1 MKPDLYT
8 RLYLWLVARRRWVL
22 GVTLLIAMAGVVISL
37 RIDLE
42 EDILSTLPQDDPLV
56 DEYRYALRK
65 FRQID
70 RVYLDVGINRDDPD
84 ILAAAADQ
92 FHSLL
97 ATNPVFLRIMYR
109 VEMGGQQPVI
119 DYLTGALPVLFTEA
133 DAAALAP
140 KLEPAA
146 VREYLT
152 TMRRKLAGPEGM
164 VLKDVVAADPIGM
177 SGLVLA
183 KVMPLQTGFGEAQIV
198 DGRITSGDGRHVL
211 LMAAPKF
218 GSANSR
224 DSVALVEDLTRA
236 ARAVEQEFPG
246 VHVAITGGHRMS
258 VDNATII
265 KADAVRCITIGMT
278 AMLLLFLTVYRRR
291 WLAAVTFLPS
301 LFGTLMAGVVLA
313 LWQGHLSAIATGF
326 ASIAIGITV
335 DYAIHVM
342 YHLDDAAGTDHASVG
357 RHLSRLV
364 FPVSLGGLTSIAAF
378 LVLMGSPMLGYQQL
392 GLFGAIGVLFSVLFA
407 LLILPLLVPVA
418 QARTGGQP
426 PLWLTRGLE
435 KYFNWQSRRRIWL
448 VAFVVALTVVTG
460 FGVQRLRFEGDI
472 AKLNGITES
481 TRRDEALISETWG
494 SALGTTLVVARGAT
508 PTEALAKNDH
518 AAEILARDP
527 NVSAVYSLASVCPSP
542 ATQTA
547 NLQRWRTFWTLERQ
561 AALRRNL
568 TQISGELGFRADA
581 FAKFWQCVEGEPA
594 LLTLEA
600 FRGTPLEQ
608 VLYERTALDAD
619 DNAVSTLVKLKDRAN
634 VDELRAALPDL
645 IVLDGLNFAD
655 HIATLAK
662 QGLGQFAFWAI
673 VVVAVILYLMLA
685 AVELV
690 AVTLLPLVFGLLW
703 TFGAMGW
710 LGVPIDLMNSVFVI
724 FIVGI
729 GEDYSVFLVSSK
741 LDEWRGRPQR
751 LAVTSA
757 SVLIS
762 ALTTIFGFGV
772 LVLADH
778 PVLFSMG
785 VTVLL
790 GMGFAFLATVVL
802 TPLCMDML
810 LFKPPPRGA
819 PRWWHPLATLW
830 VLLHLGGSQLLLYY
844 VLRPVL
850 HMVSRRTAADRLRR
864 ATRWV
869 ARGVVKGLPIG
880 KLEFQNLTPETFSP
894 PCIVISNHQSAVD
907 VMLIVSLPGD
917 VRQTAKKRVF
927 DEPMLGIGCKVLGHV
942 MVEPNDPATTLR
954 RCRERLA
961 EGACVHFYPE
971 GTRSHDGFL
980 QRFHR
985 GAFELAVEL
994 KQDILPIILCDT
1006 NTAMPRDAYWFEPYH
1021 VTVRAYPRITP
1032 RNFDYSRGSLAL
1044 MRHCEAVVRQ
1054 ALQQQLDE
1062 VNTPRVV
1069 RRKVARL
1076 YRYQRKTVEVFVSWK
1091 LRLDPVF
1098 PALDG
1103 VVPRQGFIL
1112 DLGCGYGLATHWLA
1126 CFTDQRTFLG
1136 LDYDEDKIR
1145 VAQRTAPNHPRI
1157 CFGAG
1162 DILERDYPACDAIL
1176 LLDVL
1181 HYWAPEKQ
1189 HLILKKARQALRP
1202 GGRLILRDG
1211 ARAESAAHRRVHRW
1225 ERLATSIGHNRTR
1238 EGLHFLTLAE
1248 LEATLRRAGFVDW
1261 EIRTEAGR
1269 DSNVLLVARA
1279 D

>member
-8 RLYLWLVARRRWVL
+8 RLYLWLVAHRRWVL
-22 GVTLLIAMAGVVISL
+22 SVTLLIAVVSLVLSL

-42 EDILSTLPQDDPLV
+42 EDILATLPQDDPLV

-70 RVYLDVGINRDDPD
+70 RVYLDVGVNTEDSDK
-84 ILAAAADQ
+84 LAAAADQ
-92 FHSLL
+92 VFSLL
-97 ATNPVFLRIMYR
+97 VTNPVFARIMYR
-109 VEMGGQQPVI
+109 VELGGQQQVI
-119 DYLTGALPVLFTEA
+119 DYLAGALPVLFTEA
-133 DAAALAP
+133 DAAALSP

-164 VLKDVVAADPIGM
+164 VLKDVVAADPIGT
-177 SGLVLA
+177 SALVLA

-211 LMAAPKF
+211 LMAEPKF
-218 GSANSR
+218 GSSNSR
-224 DSVALVEDLTRA
+224 DSVALVQDLMRA
-236 ARAVEQEFPG
+236 ARAVEQSFPG

-265 KADAVRCITIGMT
+265 KADAVRCITIGMA

-342 YHLDDAAGTDHASVG
+342 YHLDDAAGTDHASIG

-407 LLILPLLVPVA
+407 LLILPLLVPMA
-418 QARTGGQP
+418 KARIGSP
-426 PLWLTRGLE
+426 SPLWLTRGLE
-435 KYFNWQSRRRIWL
+435 KYFDWQARRRVWL
-448 VAFVVALTVVTG
+448 MVFVVGLTLATG
-460 FGVQRLRFEGDI
+460 FGVPRLRFEGDI

-481 TRRDEALISETWG
+481 TRRDEELISQTWG

-508 PTEALAKNDH
+508 PEEALRKNDH
-518 AAEILARDP
+518 AAEILVRDP
-527 NVSAVYSLASVCPSP
+527 NVSAVYSLAAVCPSP
-542 ATQTA
+542 ATQTI
-547 NLQRWRTFWTLERQ
+547 NFQRWQEFWTPERRT
-561 AALRRNL
+561 ALRQTL
-568 TQISGELGFRADA
+568 EQTGGELGFRPDA
-581 FAKFWQCVEGEPA
+581 FAKFWKSVEGEPER
-594 LLTLEA
+594 LTLEA
-600 FRGTPLEQ
+600 FRGTPMQQ
-608 VLYERTALDAD
+608 VLNERVAMDAN
-619 DNAVSTLVKLKDRAN
+619 DNAVSTLVKLKERAN
-634 VDELRAALPDL
+634 VGKLRAALPDM
-645 IVLDGLNFAD
+645 IVLDGKDFAN
-655 HIATLAK
+655 HIAALAK
-662 QGLGQFAFWAI
+662 QGLGHFAFWAV
-673 VVVAVILYLMLA
+673 VVVAVILFLMLA

-802 TPLCMDML
+802 TPICMDVL

-819 PRWWHPLATLW
+819 PRWWHPLGTLW
-830 VLLHLGGSQLLLYY
+830 VLLHLGGSQLFLYY

-850 HMVSRRTAADRLRR
+850 RGVSRRTAADRLRR
-864 ATRWV
+864 ATRWM
-869 ARGVVKGLPIG
+869 ARGVVKGLPFG
-880 KLEFQNLTPETFSP
+880 KLDFQNLAPETFTP
-894 PCIVISNHQSAVD
+894 PCIIISNHQSAVD

-942 MVEPNDPATTLR
+942 MVEPNDPQTTLQ

-971 GTRSHDGFL
+971 GTRSLDGFL

-985 GAFELAVEL
+985 GAFELAIEL

-1044 MRHCEAVVRQ
+1044 MRHSENVVRQ
-1054 ALQQQLDE
+1054 GLQQQLDE

-1069 RRKVARL
+1069 GRKVARL
-1076 YRYQRKTVEVFVSWK
+1076 YRYQRKTVELFVSWK
-1091 LRLDPVF
+1091 LKLDPVF

-1103 VVPRQGFIL
+1103 VVPRTGFIV

-1145 VAQRTAPNHPRI
+1145 VAQRTAPEHPRI
-1157 CFGAG
+1157 RFEAG
-1162 DILERDYPACDAIL
+1162 DILECDLPACDAIL

-1189 HLILKKARQALRP
+1189 QLILNKARKALRP

-1225 ERLATSIGHNRTR
+1225 EKLATGIGYNLTR
-1238 EGLHFLTLAE
+1238 EGLHFLSQSE
-1248 LEATLRRAGFVDW
+1248 LETMLRREGFADW
-1261 EIRTEAGR
+1261 EVKPAAGR
-1269 DSNVLLVARA
+1269 DSNVLLVARV

>member
-8 RLYLWLVARRRWVL
+8 RLYLWLVAHRRWVL
-22 GVTLLIAMAGVVISL
+22 SVTLLIAVVSLVLSL

-70 RVYLDVGINRDDPD
+70 RVYLDVGVNTEDSDK
-84 ILAAAADQ
+84 LAAAADQ
-92 FHSLL
+92 LFSLL
-97 ATNPVFLRIMYR
+97 VTNPVFARIMYR
-109 VEMGGQQPVI
+109 VELGGQQQVI

-133 DAAALAP
+133 DAAALSP

-152 TMRRKLAGPEGM
+152 TMRRKLSGPEGM
-164 VLKDVVAADPIGM
+164 VLKDVVAADPIGA
-177 SGLVLA
+177 SALVLA

-211 LMAAPKF
+211 LMGEPKF
-218 GSANSR
+218 GSSNSR
-224 DSVALVEDLTRA
+224 DSVALVQELMRA
-236 ARAVEQEFPG
+236 ARAVEQSFSG

-265 KADAVRCITIGMT
+265 KADAVRCITIGMA

-342 YHLDDAAGTDHASVG
+342 YHLDDAAGTDHASIG

-407 LLILPLLVPVA
+407 LLILPLLVPMA
-418 QARTGGQP
+418 KARTGNP
-426 PLWLTRGLE
+426 SPLWLTRGLE
-435 KYFNWQSRRRIWL
+435 KYFDWQARRRVWL
-448 VAFVVALTVVTG
+448 MVFVVGLTVATG

-481 TRRDEALISETWG
+481 TRRDEELISQTWG

-508 PTEALAKNDH
+508 PEEALRKNDH

-547 NLQRWRTFWTLERQ
+547 NLQRWREFWTPERRT
-561 AALRRNL
+561 ALRQTL
-568 TQISGELGFRADA
+568 AQTGGQLGFRPDA
-581 FAKFWQCVEGEPA
+581 FAKFWRSVEGEPGR
-594 LLTLEA
+594 LTLEA
-600 FRGTPLEQ
+600 FRGTPMQQ
-608 VLYERTALDAD
+608 VLNERVAMDAD
-619 DNAVSTLVKLKDRAN
+619 DNAVSTLVKLKERAN
-634 VDELRAALPDL
+634 VGKLRAALPDM
-645 IVLDGLNFAD
+645 IVLDGKDFAN

-662 QGLGQFAFWAI
+662 QGLGHFAFWAL

-802 TPLCMDML
+802 TPLCMDLL
-810 LFKPPPRGA
+810 LFKRPPRGA
-819 PRWWHPLATLW
+819 PRWWHPLGTFW
-830 VLLHLGGSQLLLYY
+830 VLLHLGGSQLFLYY

-850 HMVSRRTAADRLRR
+850 RVVSRRTAADRLRR
-864 ATRWV
+864 ATRWM
-869 ARGVVKGLPIG
+869 ARGVVKGLPFG
-880 KLEFQNLTPETFSP
+880 KLDFQNLAPETFTP
-894 PCIVISNHQSAVD
+894 PCIIISNHQSAVD

-942 MVEPNDPATTLR
+942 MVEPNDPQTTLQ

-971 GTRSHDGFL
+971 GTRSLDGFL

-985 GAFELAVEL
+985 GAFELAIEL

-1044 MRHCEAVVRQ
+1044 MRHCEAVVRH
-1054 ALQQQLDE
+1054 ALQEQLDE
-1062 VNTPRVV
+1062 INTPRVV

-1076 YRYQRKTVEVFVSWK
+1076 YRYQRKTVELFVWWK

-1098 PALDG
+1098 AKLDR
-1103 VVPRQGFIL
+1103 VVPRSGFIL

-1145 VAQRTAPNHPRI
+1145 VAQRTAPEHPRI
-1157 CFGAG
+1157 RFEAG
-1162 DILERDYPACDAIL
+1162 DILECDLPACDAIL

-1181 HYWAPEKQ
+1181 HYWSLEKQ
-1189 HLILKKARQALRP
+1189 QLILNKARKALRP

-1225 ERLATSIGHNRTR
+1225 EKLATGIGYNLTR
-1238 EGLHFLTLAE
+1238 EGLHFLSRSE
-1248 LEATLRRAGFVDW
+1248 LEAMLRRAGFVAW
-1261 EIRTEAGR
+1261 EDQPAAGR
-1269 DSNVLLVARA
+1269 DSNVLLVARVG
-1279 D
+1279 